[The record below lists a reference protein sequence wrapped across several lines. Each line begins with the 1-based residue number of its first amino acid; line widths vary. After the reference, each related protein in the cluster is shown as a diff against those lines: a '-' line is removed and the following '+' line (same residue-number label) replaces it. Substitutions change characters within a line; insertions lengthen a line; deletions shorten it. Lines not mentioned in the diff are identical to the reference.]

1 MDSVTLVFEMD
12 GAAGADGAFAVEAVA
27 EVGPAAAVDAA
38 LLVGAAA
45 CVAAAL
51 DVAAAA
57 AALVLVALLP
67 LPDEHAVA
75 LSRQPAITSA
85 ARERRRIERSGRVER
100 TIAFSLVES
109 IR

>member
-1 MDSVTLVFEMD
+1 MV
-12 GAAGADGAFAVEAVA
+12 AAAVEA
-27 EVGPAAAVDAA
+27 AA

-45 CVAAAL
+45 WVAAAL

-57 AALVLVALLP
+57 APLVLVLVALLP

-85 ARERRRIERSGRVER
+85 ARECRRIERSGRVER
-100 TIAFSLVES
+100 TIAFSFVES